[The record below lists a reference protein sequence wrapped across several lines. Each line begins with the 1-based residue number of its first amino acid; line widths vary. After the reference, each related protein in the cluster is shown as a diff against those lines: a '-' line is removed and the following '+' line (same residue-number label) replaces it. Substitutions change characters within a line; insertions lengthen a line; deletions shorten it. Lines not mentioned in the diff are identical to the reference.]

1 MENTLCSIC
10 HIQSAV
16 EGISIGTCKECR
28 KALILDRLNFLK
40 AAEYAVL
47 KKTRIDITDLYA
59 NNRKAKT
66 IEARRL
72 LVVALFRVAGYNSR
86 QMKELFNV
94 RGREVNDSSIRH
106 TIYLAEDLYSIDK
119 GYKVLIDDY
128 LSDTIRMYVTG
139 DNLMKN
145 IQGRSFDII
154 KNFIKLEFATSESR
168 ANIVAHNLIEELL
181 YNSKAPKL

>member
-1 MENTLCSIC
+1 MDNTLCSIC

-28 KALILDRLNFLK
+28 KALVLDRLNFLK
-40 AAEYAVL
+40 AAEYAVI
-47 KKTRIDITDLYA
+47 KKTRIHITDLYA

-66 IEARRL
+66 IESRRL
-72 LVVALFRVAGYNSR
+72 LVIALFRLAGYNSR

-119 GYKVLIDDY
+119 GYRIIVDD
-128 LSDTIRMYVTG
+128 LLTDTIRMYITG
-139 DNLMKN
+139 DNIMKD

-154 KNFIKLEFATSESR
+154 KNFIKEEFNTTESR
-168 ANIVAHNLIEELL
+168 ATSVAHKLIEELL